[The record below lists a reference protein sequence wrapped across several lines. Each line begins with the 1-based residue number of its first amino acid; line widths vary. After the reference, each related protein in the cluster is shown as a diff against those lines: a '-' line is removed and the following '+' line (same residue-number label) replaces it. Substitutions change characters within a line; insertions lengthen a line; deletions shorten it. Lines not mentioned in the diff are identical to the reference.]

1 VSRRQHPGK
10 AVAPAAQP
18 AATTPV
24 ASAPPAA
31 GWTSVL
37 LVSAVAVAASVA
49 GIGNAFA
56 YDDIA
61 MIELNPRLH
70 GLAHWREI
78 LTSPYWPPP
87 WQEEHY
93 RPFTSLF
100 FGLQYLIGAGSPV
113 AFRITSYLLYA
124 ACSVGVFIL
133 GLRLLPRAVALG
145 VAILFAAHPVHVE
158 VVAPAVGQSEM
169 IVALCALLMVV
180 RYLDRLRNGALSGR
194 DWAYLGVL
202 YVIASLAKEHGLT
215 LPAFLLAVE
224 LLLVRGTVR
233 DRLPHLWPGYVAL
246 AGLAAVLVAIRFAVI
261 GGEFSANWVAEALD
275 GLTFGER
282 ALTMLMVVPEWARLL
297 VWPAHLRLDYAPQE
311 FVASTT
317 FGGREA
323 LGLALVLLTAAAL
336 AVSWRKLPAAAFGIA
351 WMAIAL
357 APVSNILVP
366 TGSLLAERLL
376 FLPSIG
382 FLLAVGAGVGTL
394 WHRALSEPAWRRQ
407 VLGGAAGLLA
417 VLGILRSAERQRV
430 WRNEAYLSVRAVQD
444 APRSYRT
451 QRAYADILFQLNR
464 PEMAWEAYQRSIE
477 LAPPGHVW
485 RVRNDLAARLRER
498 GERQLEAEVLRASL
512 EVEPAQPE
520 TRGHLVAAL
529 LALGRYDEAIAESD
543 RALELGGSRDAFAG
557 LKALADSARSA
568 GAPPGSVQIRLQTG
582 PRRR

>member
-1 VSRRQHPGK
+1 MSRRTRPT
-10 AVAPAAQP
+10 QP
-18 AATTPV
+18 AAPPPGPDTTAAPP
-24 ASAPPAA
+24 SAPATD
-31 GWTSVL
+31 WTGLL
-37 LVSAVAVAASVA
+37 LVAAVALAASIA
-49 GIGNAFA
+49 GLGNAFA

-70 GLAHWREI
+70 GLGNWREI

-100 FGLQYLIGAGSPV
+100 FGLQYLIGGGSPI
-113 AFRITSYLLYA
+113 AFRVTSYLLYA
-124 ACSVGVFIL
+124 ACSVGVFLL
-133 GLRLLPRAVALG
+133 GLRLMPRVVALG

-169 IVALCALLMVV
+169 IVALCALLMVI
-180 RYLDRLRNGALSGR
+180 RYLDRRREGTLSVR
-194 DWAYLGVL
+194 DWAYLGIL
-202 YVIASLAKEHGLT
+202 YVMASLSKEHGLT
-215 LPAFLLAVE
+215 LPALLVAVE
-224 LLLVRGTVR
+224 LLLVRGAAR
-233 DRLPHLWPGYVAL
+233 ERLAHLWPGYATL
-246 AGLAAVLVAIRFAVI
+246 AGLAAGLVAIRFAVI

-311 FVASTT
+311 FVASTA

-323 LGLALVLLTAAAL
+323 LGLGLVLATVAALVL
-336 AVSWRKLPAAAFGIA
+336 SWRRAPGAAFGIG

-357 APVSNILVP
+357 APVSNLLVP

-376 FLPSIG
+376 YFPSVG
-382 FLLAVGAGVGTL
+382 FLLAVGVGVGHA
-394 WHRALSEPAWRRQ
+394 WDGLSAGPTWRRQ
-407 VLGGAAGLLA
+407 FLAAVVGLLA

-464 PEMAWEAYQRSIE
+464 PEMALEAYQRSIE
-477 LAPPGHVW
+477 LAPAGHDW
-485 RVRNDLAARLRER
+485 RVRNDLAARLRDR
-498 GERQLEAEVLRASL
+498 GEHALEVEILRASL
-512 EVEPAQPE
+512 ATEPAQPE
-520 TRGHLVAAL
+520 ARGHLVAAL
-529 LALGRYDEAIAESD
+529 LVLGRYDEAIVESE
-543 RALELGGSRDAFAG
+543 RAIDLGGNPAAFDG
-557 LKALADSARSA
+557 LRALADSALAA